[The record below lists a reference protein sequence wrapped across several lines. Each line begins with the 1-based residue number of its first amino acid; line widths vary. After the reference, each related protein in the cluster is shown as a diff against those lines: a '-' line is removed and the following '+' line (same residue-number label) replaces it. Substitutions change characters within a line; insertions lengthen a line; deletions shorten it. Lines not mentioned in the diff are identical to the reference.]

1 MNLNNIVGSFG
12 RVPLPFWR
20 AVLPCA
26 FAVLGIELP
35 HVRTVFGALESH
47 FTLRKPIYLPHPRRL
62 LPCALLLD
70 SGRSAQLFSI
80 VLEYFL
86 KIWSIFRL
94 IFRLIFRCFFKWF
107 FLMVFAVCLVA
118 VFC

>member
-26 FAVLGIELP
+26 FAVLGMELP
-35 HVRTVFGALESH
+35 HFRTVFGALESH

-62 LPCALLLD
+62 LPCALPLD
-70 SGRSAQLFSI
+70 SGRSAQLFLDHEIEKTSEI
-80 VLEYFL
+80 IE
-86 KIWSIFRL
+86 FRL
-94 IFRLIFRCFFKWF
+94 QKKNSEIGKSTYGST
-107 FLMVFAVCLVA
+107 
-118 VFC
+118 